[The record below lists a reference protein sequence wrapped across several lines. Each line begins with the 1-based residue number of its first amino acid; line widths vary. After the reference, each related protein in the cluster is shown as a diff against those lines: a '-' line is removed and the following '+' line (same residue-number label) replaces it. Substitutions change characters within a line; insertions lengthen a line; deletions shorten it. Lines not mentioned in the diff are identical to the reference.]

1 MTHQI
6 FTIACLL
13 SLISFASVQL
23 HAEMPT
29 PEPREAR
36 MLMQMLRMNDA
47 ELAKLRETV
56 ERIEAMNPEER
67 ARMREQLKELR
78 KMKPEEQAR
87 LREKVEAIP
96 EADRQK
102 MRERWQQMS
111 PEERREWRQKLKDL
125 TPEERRAAMEDVG
138 MSPGK
143 KRQPTKDAPADTEA
157 APRKGPPPPLGK

>member
-6 FTIACLL
+6 FTVACLL
-13 SLISFASVQL
+13 GLIGFASGQL
-23 HAEMPT
+23 HADQPA

-56 ERIEAMNPEER
+56 ERIEAMSPEER
-67 ARMREQLKELR
+67 ARMRENLKELR
-78 KMKPEEQAR
+78 KMKPEDQAK
-87 LREKVEAIP
+87 LREKVESIP

-125 TPEERRAAMEDVG
+125 TPEERQAAMEEAG

-143 KRQPTKDAPADTEA
+143 KRLPPKDATPDTEA
-157 APRKGPPPPLGK
+157 APRKGPPPPLD